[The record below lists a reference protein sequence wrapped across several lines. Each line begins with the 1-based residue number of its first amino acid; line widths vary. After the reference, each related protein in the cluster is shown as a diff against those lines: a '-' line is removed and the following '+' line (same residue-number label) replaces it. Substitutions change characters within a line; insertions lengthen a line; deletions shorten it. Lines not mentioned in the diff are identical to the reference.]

1 MRQTIRLL
9 PVVGAALFLGVRI
22 PQNPAHASIFT
33 TFTVNTAAD
42 AIDANPGNGTCATA
56 AGNCTLRAAVQE
68 ANATAG
74 EDWQTIDLPAG
85 TYTLTITG
93 SGDAESSDL
102 DILDNLRIHGAGSQ
116 STIIDGNGASRVL
129 EIG

>member
-1 MRQTIRLL
+1 MSRTIRLL
-9 PVVGAALFLGVRI
+9 VVGAALFLGVVI
-22 PQNPAHASIFT
+22 PQDLAHAA

-42 AIDANPGNGTCATA
+42 AVDANPGNGTCATA